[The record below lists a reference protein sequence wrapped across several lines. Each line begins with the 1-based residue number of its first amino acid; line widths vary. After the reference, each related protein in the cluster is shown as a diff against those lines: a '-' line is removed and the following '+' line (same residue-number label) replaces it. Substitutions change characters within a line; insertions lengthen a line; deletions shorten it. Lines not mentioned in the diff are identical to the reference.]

1 MQLSPEQIDRI
12 VRLVVQQVRALEKSS
27 AATTVQLAPSVEIS
41 TDGSEV
47 ALADR
52 IVTIETLEGK
62 IGGAKSL
69 VVSPQAIVTPAA
81 RDALRDRGVKLLRD
95 SEAAKRAKKP
105 VEVLAFNANGVT
117 SWRERGPVGVFIDLT
132 STVKQ
137 AALAA
142 KQDKIVI
149 LLTESPE
156 AACCAANRDA
166 EIRAASVDS
175 IDALNRVLP
184 QTAANVIAVDPGKI
198 AREKIAEFIET
209 IHLHQ
214 TVAAPAALT
223 QK

>member
-1 MQLSPEQIDRI
+1 MQLSGEQIERI
-12 VRLVVQQVRALEKSS
+12 VQLVVRQVRALEASS
-27 AATTVQLAPSVEIS
+27 AEVAKPAKSVKIS

-52 IVTIETLEGK
+52 VVTMETLEGK
-62 IGGAKSL
+62 IGGAKAL
-69 VVSPQAIVTPAA
+69 VVTPSAIVTPAA
-81 RDALRDRGVKLLRD
+81 RDALKDRGVRLLRD

-105 VEVLAFNANGVT
+105 VEVLAFAASGVT
-117 SWRERGPVGVFIDLT
+117 AWRERGPVGVFIDLT

-156 AACCAANRDA
+156 AACCAANRDG

-175 IDALNRVLP
+175 IAAVNRVLP
-184 QTAANVIAVDPGKI
+184 QTAANVIAVDPSKI
-198 AREKIAEFIET
+198 ARDQIAEFIET
-209 IHLHQ
+209 IHSHQ
-214 TVAAPAALT
+214 TVAPPTALVR
-223 QK
+223 K

>member
-1 MQLSPEQIDRI
+1 MQLSPEQVDRI
-12 VRLVVQQVRALEKSS
+12 VRLVVQQVRALEKSP
-27 AATTVQLAPSVEIS
+27 AATSVQLAPSVEIS
-41 TDGSEV
+41 SDGSEV
-47 ALADR
+47 ALADKV
-52 IVTIETLEGK
+52 VTVETLEGK

-69 VVSPQAIVTPAA
+69 VVSPKAIVTPAA
-81 RDALRDRGVKLLRD
+81 RDQLREKGVRLLRD

-105 VEVLAFNANGVT
+105 VEVLAFNASGVM

-137 AALAA
+137 AALAV

-166 EIRAASVDS
+166 TMRAASVDS
-175 IDALNRVLP
+175 IDALDRVLP

-198 AREKIAEFIET
+198 ARDQIALFLET
-209 IHLHQ
+209 IHRHQ
-214 TVAAPAALT
+214 TVAAPAAL
-223 QK
+223 KP